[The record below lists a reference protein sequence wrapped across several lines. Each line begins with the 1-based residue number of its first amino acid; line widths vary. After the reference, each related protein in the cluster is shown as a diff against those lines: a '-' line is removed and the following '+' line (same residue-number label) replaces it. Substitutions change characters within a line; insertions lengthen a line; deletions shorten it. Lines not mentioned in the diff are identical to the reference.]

1 MECHGSVDSAKRELI
16 SLIISVGEPELQN
29 EISPMLPENRLTGR
43 SERSEQHVPRR
54 RCGRWPETAS
64 AQLAVGQRTVID
76 QQRGQQ
82 LQQQAAPEAER
93 AARAVNSELCGDAR
107 TLRARLC

>member
-1 MECHGSVDSAKRELI
+1 MECHGSVDSAKSDVI

-29 EISPMLPENRLTGR
+29 ETSPMLPQNRLTAA
-43 SERSEQHVPRR
+43 SDRSEQEVPRP

-82 LQQQAAPEAER
+82 PQHQAALEAER
-93 AARAVNSELCGDAR
+93 AARAVNSERCGDAR
-107 TLRARLC
+107 TLRARVC